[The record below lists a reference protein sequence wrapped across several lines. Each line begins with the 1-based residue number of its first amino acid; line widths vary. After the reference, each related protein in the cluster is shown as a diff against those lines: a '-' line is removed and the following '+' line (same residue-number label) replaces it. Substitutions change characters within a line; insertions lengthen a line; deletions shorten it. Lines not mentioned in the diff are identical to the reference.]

1 MLQIPGNRRTY
12 AHRSGE
18 PSSGP
23 RRAATPLGT
32 PLAVASWSPGRAM
45 GPSPPWLPPLI
56 AATPPWLPGVALALL
71 ATLLLPRG
79 ADWPAQLFRVEL
91 FRQEGLAPWNGQWY
105 SGHPTPGYGV
115 LFPPLAAAV
124 GAAVV
129 GVGSVLIA
137 SICFHEIAKRAFGFD
152 VRLASFLF
160 AIGLVPN
167 LIVGRITFGLGLAV
181 GLAGLLALQ
190 RHRWLAAAGL
200 ALATPLASPV
210 AGVFLALA
218 LGTWSVSALVVGDR
232 RAALLRAAFA
242 GVALAPIALVAL
254 MFPSSGSFEFRPYDV
269 ALVMMAGLVVLVAA
283 RQISNRPLVI
293 GAIIYVAAS
302 LVVFAIPNPLGGNV
316 VRLAM
321 FFAAPLAIVLLRPIG
336 FRPVAPLVALGLVW
350 TWTPA
355 VVTLAAAQ
363 GDPSLSPDFHEPL
376 VRAIKG
382 APGPPGRVEI
392 PFTQNHWETLYVASD
407 LPIARGW
414 ERQADRSLN
423 ELFYEPTL
431 SEREYRR
438 WLHENAVRWIALPA
452 VDLDPSSRAEAALL
466 LSRPT
471 WLREFW
477 ANGDWQLWEVV
488 DPTPIVA
495 APGQLLRLTPAGVA
509 FWMSR
514 RGSVA
519 VRVHYSRHW
528 GVAAGA
534 GCIEKSANGMMRVT
548 VAAPGLVEL
557 QQRLFSS
564 SGC

>member
-1 MLQIPGNRRTY
+1 
-12 AHRSGE
+12 
-18 PSSGP
+18 
-23 RRAATPLGT
+23 
-32 PLAVASWSPGRAM
+32 M

-71 ATLLLPRG
+71 AALLLPRG

-91 FRQEGLAPWNGQWY
+91 FRQEGLVPWNGQWY

-124 GAAVV
+124 GVAVV
-129 GVGSVLIA
+129 GVGSVLVA
-137 SICFHEIAKRAFGFD
+137 SICFHQIIKRAFGCD

-190 RHRWLAAAGL
+190 RNRRVVAAAL

-218 LGTWSVSALVVGDR
+218 LGTWSVSALVAGDR
-232 RAALLRAAFA
+232 RAALLRAALA
-242 GVALAPIALVAL
+242 GVAFAPIALVAL
-254 MFPSSGSFEFRPYDV
+254 IFPSSGSFGFRLDEV
-269 ALVMMAGLVVLVAA
+269 SLVVLAGVVVLLGA
-283 RQISNRPLVI
+283 RQISNRPLAI

-302 LVVFAIPNPLGGNV
+302 LVVFAIPNPLGGNA
-316 VRLAM
+316 VRLGM
-321 FFAAPLAIVLLRPIG
+321 FFAAPLAVVLLRPVG
-336 FRPVAPLVALGLVW
+336 LRLVAPLAALGLAW
-350 TWTPA
+350 AWAPA

-363 GDPSLSPDFHEPL
+363 GDPSLSQDFHEPL

-438 WLHENAVRWIALPA
+438 WLQQHAVRWIALPA
-452 VDLDPSSRAEAALL
+452 VDLDPSGRAEAELL
-466 LSRPT
+466 RSRPT
-471 WLREFW
+471 WLREYW
-477 ANGDWQLWEVV
+477 ANGDWRLWEVV

-495 APGQLLRLTPAGVA
+495 APARLVRLTPASVI
-509 FWMSR
+509 FTMPR

-519 VRVHYSRHW
+519 VRVHHSRHW
-528 GVAAGA
+528 GVAAEA
-534 GCIEKSANGMMRVT
+534 GCIEKTANGMMRVT
-548 VAAPGLVEL
+548 VSAPGLVEL
-557 QQRLFSS
+557 QQRLFPS